1 MATATKTKAAAA
13 TETAVPVTFDQIT
26 RRKVRERIEAY
37 RDIVSRRAGGEVLSV
52 ADMERAGELLDQL
65 GLPLFTFD
73 RDTEAVQ
80 RFRAARGKFDAAAEA
95 APAHKQRAEE
105 LAAEIEAVRRKLE
118 AMREEHRI
126 AVNKSNKGSA
136 YLNTVAQLELDH
148 PHVIGD
154 LDQAVRLRVE
164 ELDRRKQI
172 GGAT

>member
-1 MATATKTKAAAA
+1 MATATKTKAAPAPAA
-13 TETAVPVTFDQIT
+13 PVTFDEIT
-26 RRKVRERIEAY
+26 RRRVRERIEAY
-37 RDIVSRRAGGEVLSV
+37 REIVNRRAGGEMLSV

-80 RFRAARGKFDAAAEA
+80 RFRAVRSKFDAAAEA
-95 APAHKQRAEE
+95 APAHKQRADE
-105 LAAEIEAVRRKLE
+105 LAAEIEAARKRLE
-118 AMREEHRI
+118 SLREEHRI

-136 YLNTVAQLELDH
+136 YLHTVAQLEVDH

-154 LDQAVRLRVE
+154 LDQAVSLRVE

-172 GGAT
+172 GGAA